1 MRRKAK
7 ENSLTV
13 DCEDTGEKKRVYRR
27 KGGERGGL
35 QPTQNQELI
44 GGVEERER
52 RNKWRKEEEGL
63 KCRNLDWF
71 GISDDG

>member
-1 MRRKAK
+1 M
-7 ENSLTV
+7 TV
-13 DCEDTGEKKRVYRR
+13 DCEDTGEIKESIEE
-27 KGGERGGL
+27 KGAKGEVFSQL
-35 QPTQNQELI
+35 KSQELI